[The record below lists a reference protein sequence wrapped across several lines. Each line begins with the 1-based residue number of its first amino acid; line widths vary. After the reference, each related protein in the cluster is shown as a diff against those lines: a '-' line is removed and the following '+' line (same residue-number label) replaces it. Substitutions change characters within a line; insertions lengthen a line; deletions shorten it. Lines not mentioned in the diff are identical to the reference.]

1 MSSFALERSAISERE
16 GLGST
21 GDAML
26 VAAAQSGDAISF
38 VELSRRHSKR
48 ILLVIYRITN
58 NWQDAEDVLQESLMR
73 AFGHIH
79 TFEYKASFSTWF
91 TSIAMN
97 TALMLLRKEKRSPRL
112 SIDSCIDDRAES
124 ERWEFRDHR
133 ENPEQYYVRQQKKEL
148 LRRAML
154 RLPPEWRRVVELQQS
169 SDFSIKEIAR
179 SLGISESAVKSRLF
193 RAKSVL
199 TASVQR
205 KIRRRHSQVM

>member
-1 MSSFALERSAISERE
+1 MSSFALERSAASERK
-16 GLGST
+16 GLDLT
-21 GDAML
+21 GDTTL
-26 VAAAQSGDAISF
+26 VAAAQSGDATAF
-38 VELSRRHSKR
+38 GELSRRHSKR
-48 ILLVIYRITN
+48 ILSVIYRITN
-58 NWQDAEDVLQESLMR
+58 NWQDAEDVLQESLIR

-79 TFEYKASFSTWF
+79 TFEHKASFSTWF
-91 TSIAMN
+91 TSIARN

-154 RLPPEWRRVVELQQS
+154 RLPSDWRKVIELQQS
-169 SDFSIKEIAR
+169 SDLSIKEIAR

-205 KIRRRHSQVM
+205 RIRRRHSLVI